1 MIEYR
6 DASLSTVSFPKRTI
20 EMIVMPYEQ
29 ETTVEHRGRFVREVV
44 SRGAFDGIQHR
55 PTRVQLN
62 RDHDLLQACGRAIS
76 FRPSNQAGLVA
87 EVRVSNTVLGTETLE
102 LANDGI
108 LGASAGFQLMD
119 RADAEEW
126 PEKDLRRL
134 NKLHLHHIAMTP
146 IPAYEGAQVLAV
158 RSDPPD
164 AAERLPAAPGGI
176 VVATPNRD
184 RARALILGDMYSQL
198 CR

>member
-6 DASLSTVSFPKRTI
+6 DASLSSVSFPKRTI

-29 ETTVEHRGRFVREVV
+29 ETIVEHRGRFVREVV
-44 SRGAFDGIQHR
+44 SRGAFDGLQNR
-55 PTRVQLN
+55 PGRVQLN
-62 RDHDLLQACGRAIS
+62 RDHDLLQVCGRAIS

-108 LGASAGFQLMD
+108 LGASAGFALMD
-119 RADAEEW
+119 RPGAEEW

-134 NKLHLHHIAMTP
+134 NKLHLDHIAMTP

-164 AAERLPAAPGGI
+164 AAERLPAPPGGI
-176 VVATPNRD
+176 VVARPNLEQV
-184 RARALILGDMYSQL
+184 RALRLQEMYSQL
-198 CR
+198 SR